1 MSASIPVSHSGVKAS
16 KSVSQVEHKL
26 DIVLKGMRGNRPVK
40 ELCRE
45 VGISPASYYH
55 WQHQVID
62 AARIGL
68 AHPEVE
74 NDALK
79 EHFQQL
85 EAEIASLQRQVRILK
100 ELCIA
105 D

>member
-1 MSASIPVSHSGVKAS
+1 MSASIPVSHSRIKATS
-16 KSVSQVEHKL
+16 QVSQVERKL

-40 ELCRE
+40 ELCRQA
-45 VGISPASYYH
+45 GISPTSYYH

-68 AHPEVE
+68 THPEVE
-74 NDALK
+74 NGALK
-79 EHFQQL
+79 EHVQQL
-85 EAEIASLQRQVRILK
+85 EAQIAGLQRQVRLLK

>member
-1 MSASIPVSHSGVKAS
+1 MSVSIPVSHSRVKATS
-16 KSVSQVEHKL
+16 PVSQVERKL
-26 DIVLKGMRGNRPVK
+26 DIVLKGRRGNRPVK
-40 ELCRE
+40 DLCRE
-45 VGISPASYYH
+45 VGISPTSYYH

-74 NDALK
+74 NSALK
-79 EHFQQL
+79 EHVQQL
-85 EAEIASLQRQVRILK
+85 EAQIASLQRQVRVLK

>member
-1 MSASIPVSHSGVKAS
+1 MSGSIPVSQSRIKATRHL
-16 KSVSQVEHKL
+16 SQVERKL
-26 DIVLKGMRGNRPVK
+26 GIVLKGMRGNRPVK

-45 VGISPASYYH
+45 AGISPTSYYH
-55 WQHQVID
+55 WQRQVID

-79 EHFQQL
+79 EHIQQL
-85 EAEIASLQRQVRILK
+85 EAEIAGLQRQVRVLK
-100 ELCIA
+100 ELCVA

>member
-1 MSASIPVSHSGVKAS
+1 MSVSIPVSQSGTRVTSQA
-16 KSVSQVEHKL
+16 SQVERKL
-26 DIVLKGMRGNRPVK
+26 DIMLQGMRGNRPVR

-45 VGISPASYYH
+45 VGISPTSYYH
-55 WQHQVID
+55 WQHQIID

-79 EHFQQL
+79 EHVRQL
-85 EAEIASLQRQVRILK
+85 EAEIASLQRQVRLLK
-100 ELCIA
+100 ELCVA

>member
-1 MSASIPVSHSGVKAS
+1 MSASIPVSQGRIRATRQL
-16 KSVSQVEHKL
+16 SQVERKL

-45 VGISPASYYH
+45 VGISPTSYYH

-79 EHFQQL
+79 EHVQQL

-100 ELCIA
+100 ELCVA

>member
-1 MSASIPVSHSGVKAS
+1 MSASIPVSQGRIRATRRL
-16 KSVSQVEHKL
+16 SQVERKL
-26 DIVLKGMRGNRPVK
+26 DIVLKGMRGNRSVK
-40 ELCRE
+40 ELCRQA
-45 VGISPASYYH
+45 GISPTSYYH

-68 AHPEVE
+68 THPEVE
-74 NDALK
+74 NGALK
-79 EHFQQL
+79 EHVQHL
-85 EAEIASLQRQVRILK
+85 EAQIAGLQRQVRLLK

>member
-1 MSASIPVSHSGVKAS
+1 MSVPIPVPQGRITVAGHA
-16 KSVSQVEHKL
+16 SQVERKL
-26 DIVLKGMRGNRPVK
+26 DIVLQRMRGNRPVR

-45 VGISPASYYH
+45 AGISPTSYYH
-55 WQHQVID
+55 WQHQIID

-74 NDALK
+74 NGALK
-79 EHFQQL
+79 EHVRQL
-85 EAEIASLQRQVRILK
+85 EAEIASLQRQVRLLK
-100 ELCIA
+100 ELCVA

>member
-1 MSASIPVSHSGVKAS
+1 MSVSIPVSPSRITVTGQA
-16 KSVSQVEHKL
+16 SQVERKL
-26 DIVLKGMRGNRPVK
+26 DIVLKGMRGNRPVR

-45 VGISPASYYH
+45 VGISPTSYYH

-79 EHFQQL
+79 EHVRQL
-85 EAEIASLQRQVRILK
+85 EAEIVGLQRQVRILK
-100 ELCIA
+100 ELCVA

>member
-1 MSASIPVSHSGVKAS
+1 MSASIPVSQSRIKATRQ
-16 KSVSQVEHKL
+16 VSQVERKL
-26 DIVLKGMRGNRPVK
+26 DIVLKGMRGDRPVK
-40 ELCRE
+40 ELCRQA
-45 VGISPASYYH
+45 GISPTSYYH

-68 AHPEVE
+68 THPEVE
-74 NDALK
+74 NGALK
-79 EHFQQL
+79 EHVQQL
-85 EAEIASLQRQVRILK
+85 EAEVASLQRQVRVLK

>member
-1 MSASIPVSHSGVKAS
+1 MSASIPVSHNQVKAS
-16 KSVSQVEHKL
+16 RSVSQVERKL

-40 ELCRE
+40 ELCRQA
-45 VGISPASYYH
+45 GISPTSYYH
-55 WQHQVID
+55 WQHQIID

-68 AHPEVE
+68 THPEVE

-79 EHFQQL
+79 EHVQQL
-85 EAEIASLQRQVRILK
+85 EAQIAGLQRQVRLLK